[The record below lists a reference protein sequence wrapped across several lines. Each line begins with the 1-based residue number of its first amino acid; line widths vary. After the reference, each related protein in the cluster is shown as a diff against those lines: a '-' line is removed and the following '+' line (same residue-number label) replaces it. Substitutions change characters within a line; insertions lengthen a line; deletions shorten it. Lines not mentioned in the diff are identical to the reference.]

1 MRKRPPPVQIRRYQ
15 DGHRRATKPLISP
28 LFFRR
33 EDPVCKCRL
42 TRLPTEAEWET
53 FAASQARGG
62 NFLEDGLCDPAP
74 ARAVTDGG
82 AVPVFGD
89 GWERTRSSCEP

>member
-1 MRKRPPPVQIRRYQ
+1 M
-15 DGHRRATKPLISP
+15 
-28 LFFRR
+28 
-33 EDPVCKCRL
+33 
-42 TRLPTEAEWET
+42 PTEAEWET

-89 GWERTRSSCEP
+89 VWEWTRSSCEP